1 MKNLTITLDDDTYDR
16 ACAKAEAENTSV
28 SRLVERLVT
37 DFASSDGKF
46 ERLKRRERELREL
59 VTDFDGSDRV
69 SRDALHDRRL
79 A

>member
-16 ACAKAEAENTSV
+16 ACAKAEAERTSV

-37 DFASSDGKF
+37 DFASSDSEF

-69 SRDALHDRRL
+69 SRDELHDRRL

>member
-37 DFASSDGKF
+37 DFASSDSKF